1 MASRRPGRRSG
12 RACCT
17 GLAPGEEA
25 SLITLDRPADCPE
38 CGAAGSVSRDLCEIC
53 FADVG
58 ELSWPGGTADLSP
71 AVPPP
76 RAAFGGRPLLHPSI
90 PLRFSDV
97 IEELREIAALA
108 GAAVEVEGSR
118 LARACQR
125 AESVLRILRVQFLD
139 DVVADG
145 ARPARL

>member
-38 CGAAGSVSRDLCEIC
+38 CGAAGLVSRDLCEIC

-71 AVPPP
+71 AVPPAHGSVW
-76 RAAFGGRPLLHPSI
+76 RQAAAAPLDPIALQRRDRGVTGDRCSGRSSSGGGGITSGEGMPEGRVASADSP
-90 PLRFSDV
+90 
-97 IEELREIAALA
+97 
-108 GAAVEVEGSR
+108 GAVPG
-118 LARACQR
+118 
-125 AESVLRILRVQFLD
+125 
-139 DVVADG
+139 
-145 ARPARL
+145 

>member
-1 MASRRPGRRSG
+1 M
-12 RACCT
+12 
-17 GLAPGEEA
+17 
-25 SLITLDRPADCPE
+25 ITLDRPADCPE

-58 ELSWPGGTADLSP
+58 ELSWPKETAARSFS
-71 AVPPP
+71 VPPP
-76 RAAFGGRPLLHPSI
+76 PAAAGGKPLLHPSI
-90 PLRFSDV
+90 PLRFTDV

-118 LARACQR
+118 LSRACQR
-125 AESVLRILRVQFLD
+125 AESLLRVLRTQFLD

-145 ARPARL
+145 ARSARS